1 MISWQQRFQIHGD
14 QTHLSPIHFHQ
25 SCRRPLLLAHEPMV
39 RSPSLFHSTR
49 HFFTSSERS
58 EGSGWADGAPPAP
71 PDPSLTLGMTCYS
84 SEQQALVTASAM
96 SSTASVLVM
105 ICSDSRTRSR

>member
-49 HFFTSSERS
+49 HFFTSSQD
-58 EGSGWADGAPPAP
+58 DGLRYALRAMRRLIATL
-71 PDPSLTLGMTCYS
+71 SLLLT
-84 SEQQALVTASAM
+84 VTASAQNRVDRLLARM
-96 SSTASVLVM
+96 TIQEKLGQLTQLVE
-105 ICSDSRTRSR
+105 DEP